1 MDNNY
6 SNLENNESDEQK
18 AKDAGSFFRGVAT
31 GATVTLL
38 ILVMAIVLNVVINKD
53 YIETDDREQMMSNAW
68 EDGNVELSDD
78 MLEVMEKAQYLQ
90 DVIDKFFYYENDK
103 DKLAD
108 GMYKGMLEA
117 LDDPY
122 SVYYDKESFK
132 ALTESTSGQYCGI
145 GVVISQDPE
154 TLVIK
159 IINVYEDCPGHKAGI
174 RPGDILLGADGVD
187 FTDMDSNEA
196 VTYVRGEEGT
206 VVKVKVKRGTEILE
220 IPVTREKI
228 DMHTIDYKII
238 DGNIAHISISSFD
251 EVTYD
256 QFADALKKAE
266 KDGCKGYIFD
276 VRDNGGGLYTTV
288 VDMLDD
294 LLPKGKIVF
303 TKDKNGLGDTEY
315 SDAECLKA
323 PMAVLINGNSAS
335 ASEIFAGA
343 IQDYGVGKIIGTQS
357 FGKGIVQSIVPLG
370 DGTAIKITI
379 SSYFTPNGRDIH
391 DKGITPD
398 TVVELPEKDD
408 LEGIEDIRDMY
419 DESGYLKSEYD
430 TQLKAAVEYIKG
442 EIQ

>member
-419 DESGYLKSEYD
+419 DESGYLKPEYD

>member
-117 LDDPY
+117 LEDPY

-228 DMHTIDYKII
+228 DIHTIDYKIV

-315 SDAECLKA
+315 SDEACLKA

-419 DESGYLKSEYD
+419 DESGYLKPEYD

>member
-228 DMHTIDYKII
+228 DIHTIDYKIV

-315 SDAECLKA
+315 SDEACLKA

-419 DESGYLKSEYD
+419 DESGYLKPEYD